1 MNTTE
6 SYSAVILDL
15 DGVLTDTR
23 NLHYDAWK
31 QTFDEYLRNYGQGP
45 FSQKE
50 YEQYVD
56 GKPRSQGILDFLI
69 FRGIP
74 ITSSELQKLGQRKNE
89 IYLSEL
95 DHQGVVVFSDALR
108 ALRKWRDKG
117 VPLAVVSSSK
127 NTTKILDRLRIRN
140 YFEVEMNALIGEEMH
155 LEGKPSADFFL
166 EAAKRLNKKPDE
178 CIVVEDAV
186 AGIQAGNAG
195 NFASVI
201 GVARPGQ
208 TGGKELSE
216 AGADFVVT
224 GLEEIFDLK
233 PNIIKSWRNFAQF
246 IDGKEMALFLDFD
259 GTLSEIVPDHHDAQM
274 VEEIRPV
281 LTRISDSIKVAII
294 SGRDRKDV
302 KARVGID
309 GLFYAGCH
317 GYDISGPGC
326 FHFQIEEAEE
336 ASSEMN
342 EAIKQIESHAD
353 KYPGLSIERKK
364 YFTAI
369 HYRNVDSSLH
379 QSLKNEINDLVKS
392 FKKLEVRRGKMVFDL
407 APKLKWNKGEAVKK
421 LCEVLDMAPGKT
433 VAVYIGDDLTDEDV
447 FCELHSW
454 GIGIKVGIESMAG
467 TCSDYSLRTPSEV
480 ATFLNKIEQ
489 NFTQQEKQWR
499 RGA

>member
-1 MNTTE
+1 MNTSE

-23 NLHYDAWK
+23 NLHYEAWK

-74 ITSSELQKLGQRKNE
+74 ITSSELQKLGKRKND
-89 IYLSEL
+89 IYLYEL

-108 ALRKWRDKG
+108 ALRRWKEKG
-117 VPLAVVSSSK
+117 IPLAVVSSSK
-127 NTTKILDRLRIRN
+127 NTSKILERLRIRN
-140 YFEVEMNALIGEEMH
+140 FFDVEMNAVIGEEMH
-155 LEGKPSADFFL
+155 LDGKPHADYFL
-166 EAAKRLNKKPDE
+166 EAAKRLNKNPDE
-178 CIVVEDAV
+178 CIVIEDAV
-186 AGIQAGNAG
+186 SGIQAGKEG
-195 NFASVI
+195 KFGTVI

-208 TGGKELSE
+208 TGSKELGQ
-216 AGADFVVT
+216 AGADFVVST
-224 GLEEIFDLK
+224 LEEIFDLK
-233 PNIIKSWRNFAQF
+233 PNIIKNWRNFSQF

-259 GTLSEIVPDHHDAQM
+259 GTLSEIVPDHKDAEM

-281 LTRISDSIKVAII
+281 LTRIAESIKVAII

-302 KARVGID
+302 KTRVGID

-326 FHFQIEEAEE
+326 FHFQIEEAEAAKEEMLE
-336 ASSEMN
+336 AL
-342 EAIKQIESHAD
+342 KQIESHASN
-353 KYPGLSIERKK
+353 YPGLSVEPKK

-369 HYRNVDSSLH
+369 HFRNVHPSLH
-379 QSLKNEINDLVKS
+379 QRLKNEINDLVKK
-392 FKKLEVRRGKMVFDL
+392 FEKIEVRKGKMVVDL

-421 LCEVLDMAPGKT
+421 LCEVLDLDPGKT

-454 GIGIKVGIESMAG
+454 GVGIKVGVESMAG
-467 TCSDYSLRTPSEV
+467 TCSDYSLRTPTEV
-480 ATFLNKIEQ
+480 GAFLNKIEQ
-489 NFTQQEKQWR
+489 TFTRQEKQWR